1 MKNTLKLLGY
11 VHVHTI
17 THAFMTMSCH
27 NIPPPK
33 TPIFFFFFKLH
44 ARLCIE
50 AITTRPNICLRE
62 LFNYGRG
69 IYD

>member
-1 MKNTLKLLGY
+1 MLG
-11 VHVHTI
+11 HTI

-27 NIPPPK
+27 NILPHPRNAN
-33 TPIFFFFFKLH
+33 FFFFFFSKLH